1 MTIQSEVSELH
12 HEQMAR
18 GVAMAQSMDTLL
30 QLFISNILK
39 TTKTKKILL

>member
-18 GVAMAQSMDTLL
+18 RADMAESMDTFL

-39 TTKTKKILL
+39 TTKIKIILL